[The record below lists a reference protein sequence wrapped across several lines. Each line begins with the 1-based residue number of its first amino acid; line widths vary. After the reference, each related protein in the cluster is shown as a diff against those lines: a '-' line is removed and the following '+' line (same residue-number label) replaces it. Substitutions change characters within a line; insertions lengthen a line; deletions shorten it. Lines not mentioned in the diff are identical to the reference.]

1 MYKKNKVCLHKIHG
15 LPVWVQVT
23 LTLGV
28 AMYDTRVWQCKLHPH
43 NTKFKYEKQLTH
55 KYSQNVTKYQCSI
68 PHTILQVILKLS
80 VCTNWFSVTFS
91 TYKISYIK
99 TLKISKYCFPQ
110 NVLYLHFV
118 LLTTFNIHIKN
129 IKYKCKPL
137 NDINR

>member
-80 VCTNWFSVTFS
+80 VCTNWFSVTFL

-99 TLKISKYCFPQ
+99 TLVFFGVFFRWKFLSIVFLKTYYIFISCYWQ
-110 NVLYLHFV
+110 HSTY
-118 LLTTFNIHIKN
+118 I
-129 IKYKCKPL
+129 
-137 NDINR
+137 